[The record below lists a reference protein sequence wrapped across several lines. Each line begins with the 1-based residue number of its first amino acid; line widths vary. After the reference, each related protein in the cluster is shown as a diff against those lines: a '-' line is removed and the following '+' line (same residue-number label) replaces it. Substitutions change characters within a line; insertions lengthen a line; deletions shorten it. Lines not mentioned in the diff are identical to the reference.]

1 MIFVTFYVLLKY
13 CSRYARQEERDSR
26 EADETVPG
34 KNNIIVRGF
43 I

>member
-1 MIFVTFYVLLKY
+1 MFLFKY

-34 KNNIIVRGF
+34 KNNIISRGF